1 MFPMVLNL
9 NPLEICTNYIIEIYE
24 FEEFMKFAQTAPL
37 IIYEPEFFSSPFLDE
52 HKIRCV
58 NCYAIGVRF
67 QGLPTILKFQKNN
80 RNTQIQPNSKREHP
94 TDVINSSMRAFI
106 NEIKCQLNALK
117 GSIHGEKKDSS
128 WNDFLR

>member
-1 MFPMVLNL
+1 MLNL
-9 NPLEICTNYIIEIYE
+9 KPVEICTNYIIEIYE
-24 FEEFMKFAQTAPL
+24 FEEFMKFAQNASL
-37 IIYEPEFFSSPFLDE
+37 IIYESQFFSSPFLDE

-80 RNTQIQPNSKREHP
+80 KNTQIQSNSKREHP
-94 TDVINSSMRAFI
+94 TDAIDSAMRSFI
-106 NEIKCQLNALK
+106 NEIKYQLNALK
-117 GSIHGEKKDSS
+117 GSIHGEKNDSS